1 MLCATRS
8 GETVRVPS
16 PEVSPV
22 KRYGQLLKL
31 RPEHEAEYVRQHAAV
46 WPEVLD
52 RIHRSNI
59 RNYSIFLKDGMLFAY
74 FEYVG
79 GDFQADMRAM
89 AADAATQRWWAL
101 MEPMQEKWPGASLE
115 EWWTTMPEVFH
126 LD

>member
-1 MLCATRS
+1 
-8 GETVRVPS
+8 
-16 PEVSPV
+16 V

-79 GDFQADMRAM
+79 DDFQADMRAM

-101 MEPMQEKWPGASLE
+101 MEPMQEKWPTARLE

-126 LD
+126 QD

>member
-1 MLCATRS
+1 M
-8 GETVRVPS
+8 
-16 PEVSPV
+16 
-22 KRYGQLLKL
+22 KRYGQLLKV

-46 WPEVLD
+46 WPEVLE

-79 GDFQADMRAM
+79 SDFGADMRAM

-101 MEPMQEKWPGASLE
+101 MEPMQEKWPTATAE

-126 LD
+126 HD

>member
-1 MLCATRS
+1 
-8 GETVRVPS
+8 
-16 PEVSPV
+16 V

-79 GDFQADMRAM
+79 SDFQADMRAM

-101 MEPMQEKWPGASLE
+101 MEPMQEKWPTANLE

-126 LD
+126 QD

>member
-1 MLCATRS
+1 M
-8 GETVRVPS
+8 
-16 PEVSPV
+16 

-31 RPEHEAEYVRQHAAV
+31 RPEHESEYVRQHAAV

-79 GDFQADMRAM
+79 SDFQADMRAM

-101 MEPMQEKWPGASLE
+101 MEPMQEKWPTASAL

-126 LD
+126 QD